1 MTPKKI
7 ALYVS
12 IALSAGNSSMVM
24 ADTSSANSSS
34 ANSVTQALVNGK
46 TSVDLNL
53 RYETVDQD
61 NALKEA
67 KALTLR
73 TRLTYATGSV
83 AGFSSLVEFEDSRT
97 VLGLDDYNN
106 TLGKNTAYSVIADPE
121 TTELDQ
127 FLLQYQ
133 QKSLTVKAGRQVITL
148 DNHRFVGHVG
158 WRQDRQTFDGL
169 TLAYQP
175 IEALSL
181 HYGYI
186 SKRNRIFAQ
195 AKDIDSKD
203 HLINAAYKSSIGK
216 ISAYSYLL
224 AVDND
229 TDNALD
235 TYGLR
240 FNGATSLSEHKISY
254 QLEYAQQD
262 VDSATTSYS
271 ADYILVELSSS
282 FSGFGVKVGYE
293 LLGSDNG
300 NYGFSTPL
308 ATLHKFNGWGDQFL
322 KTPKEGLADLY
333 ASVGGKIAGGKWAVI
348 YHKFD
353 ADEASETVDDLGAE
367 IDAVYSKSFTKN
379 YSAGIKL
386 ASYSAGDA
394 TAGKVDTNKV
404 WFWLN
409 AKF

>member
-133 QKSLTVKAGRQVITL
+133 Q
-148 DNHRFVGHVG
+148 
-158 WRQDRQTFDGL
+158 
-169 TLAYQP
+169 
-175 IEALSL
+175 
-181 HYGYI
+181 
-186 SKRNRIFAQ
+186 
-195 AKDIDSKD
+195 
-203 HLINAAYKSSIGK
+203 
-216 ISAYSYLL
+216 
-224 AVDND
+224 
-229 TDNALD
+229 
-235 TYGLR
+235 
-240 FNGATSLSEHKISY
+240 
-254 QLEYAQQD
+254 
-262 VDSATTSYS
+262 
-271 ADYILVELSSS
+271 
-282 FSGFGVKVGYE
+282 
-293 LLGSDNG
+293 
-300 NYGFSTPL
+300 
-308 ATLHKFNGWGDQFL
+308 
-322 KTPKEGLADLY
+322 
-333 ASVGGKIAGGKWAVI
+333 
-348 YHKFD
+348 
-353 ADEASETVDDLGAE
+353 
-367 IDAVYSKSFTKN
+367 
-379 YSAGIKL
+379 
-386 ASYSAGDA
+386 
-394 TAGKVDTNKV
+394 
-404 WFWLN
+404 
-409 AKF
+409 

>member
-7 ALYVS
+7 ALSLS
-12 IALSAGNSSMVM
+12 IALAASQSSLAFAQAVETNSI
-24 ADTSSANSSS
+24 TE
-34 ANSVTQALVNGK
+34 ALVKGK
-46 TSVDLNL
+46 TNLDANL
-53 RYETVDQD
+53 RHETVEQD
-61 NALKEA
+61 NALKDA
-67 KALTLR
+67 KAFTLR
-73 TRLTYATGSV
+73 TRLTYTTGSV
-83 AGFSSLVEFEDSRT
+83 GGFSSLVEFEDSRT
-97 VLGLDDYNN
+97 VLGVDDYNN
-106 TLGKNTAYSVIADPE
+106 TLGKNTDYSVIADPE

-169 TLAYQP
+169 TFVYQP
-175 IEALSL
+175 IEDLTL
-181 HYGYI
+181 NYGYI

-203 HLINAAYKSSIGK
+203 HLLNASYKTSIGK

-224 AVDND
+224 TVDND

-240 FNGATSLSEHKISY
+240 FNGATSLGQQKLSY
-254 QLEYAQQD
+254 NLEYAQQD
-262 VDSATTSYS
+262 ADNMASSYS
-271 ADYILVELSSS
+271 ADYISAELSSAI
-282 FSGFGVKVGYE
+282 SGIGIKVGYE
-293 LLGSDNG
+293 LLGSDDG

-308 ATLHKFNGWGDQFL
+308 ATLHKFNGWSDQFL
-322 KTPKEGLADLY
+322 NTPKEGLADLY
-333 ASVGGKIAGGKWAVI
+333 ASVAGKVAGGKWAII

-353 ADEASETVDDLGAE
+353 ADEASATVDDLGAE
-367 IDAVYSKSFTKN
+367 INAVYSKSFTKN

-394 TAGKVDTNKV
+394 TAGKVDADKV
-404 WFWLN
+404 WLWLN